1 MKDMNMDVCENFEGR
16 KWRVCRVLV
25 CLALGGGGGREGI
38 FCLGLSC
45 LIIIMPCLVLSCLH
59 VSYLLRVVL
68 CSVVLM

>member
-1 MKDMNMDVCENFEGR
+1 MKDMNMDVCEKFEGR

-25 CLALGGGGGREGI
+25 CLALGGGH

-45 LIIIMPCLVLSCLH
+45 LIMSCLVLSCLH